1 MTNSVSGTSSPIT
14 TATTAASPSTASASS
29 GSKLDKD
36 TFLQLLVAQ
45 MRYQDPS
52 KPADTSA
59 FLSQTAQFSQVEK
72 MEELVKQQGEMLA
85 AQLSL
90 SASSLVGKTVSYT
103 GPDGKEAVGVVTS
116 ASLGSSPTLKV
127 GNTDVPLSSVKEVT
141 SAGRPGTEPAS
152 TEGN

>member
-14 TATTAASPSTASASS
+14 TATTAASTSTASASS
-29 GSKLDKD
+29 GNKLDKD

-103 GPDGKEAVGVVTS
+103 GPDGTEAVGVVTS

-141 SAGRPGTEPAS
+141 SAGQPGTEPAS